1 MINRRVTITG
11 KVQGVSFRKA
21 TFEMAVRLGVFGYVK
36 NVDNDKVFVEGEGD
50 TDAVFK
56 LIDFCHHGP
65 EHAEVEHVSILMGD
79 VVNYSSFDIVYSR

>member
-1 MINRRVTITG
+1 MY
-11 KVQGVSFRKA
+11 KLS
-21 TFEMAVRLGVFGYVK
+21 LK
-36 NVDNDKVFVEGEGD
+36 NVDNDKVFVEVEGD

-65 EHAEVEHVSILMGD
+65 EHAVVEHVSILMGD